1 MNEYGLRIN
10 ILDKNKHKHVNM
22 QSVGLLVFNCILS
35 LNCSEEVHV
44 ILCKKK
50 ASIIA
55 VTRPVLK
62 CFNLLLFVR
71 INTFSTLFIP

>member
-50 ASIIA
+50 
-55 VTRPVLK
+55 R
-62 CFNLLLFVR
+62 LLLLLHDPYLSVL
-71 INTFSTLFIP
+71 IYYYL